1 MESDAPYED
10 RSFKGYLRLVRRA
23 PGAGLKLAAACV
35 FLLSAYLSRGMAS
48 VIAVLSIAAAMLAF
62 FIYPYYRFH
71 GRLPFSRRR

>member
-1 MESDAPYED
+1 MESDARYED
-10 RSFKGYLRLVRRA
+10 RSFKGYLRVVRRA

-48 VIAVLSIAAAMLAF
+48 VVAVLIAAAMLSF